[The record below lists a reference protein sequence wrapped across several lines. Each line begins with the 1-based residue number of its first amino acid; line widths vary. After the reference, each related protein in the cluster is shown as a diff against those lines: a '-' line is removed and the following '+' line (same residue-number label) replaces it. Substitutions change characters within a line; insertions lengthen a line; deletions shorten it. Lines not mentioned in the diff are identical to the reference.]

1 MDVKS
6 LLSKLILGEITVS
19 QALMLTKSFYSSSV
33 SENSLKWINRECD
46 GYESALLI
54 PDYRLLDCTLS
65 IEIYDVFGNLQEFP
79 LDTSHIV
86 SYLEAGGHGKSAP
99 NKMRITQNIESLEQG
114 NNNNLD
120 IVNMYLDDSLKKE
133 LLKWYLFPEGT
144 RFGKLI
150 QKTHAEYINGIV
162 SKVKV
167 KLIDILQTEVLTI
180 METTSAKLQSLPPN
194 RKKIF
199 ISYSWED
206 DAHNKWVHE
215 LADKLRKNF
224 DVEIDEK
231 IPLGMDINVF
241 MESKVS
247 NSDRVLMILTPIYK
261 QKADSRISGVGYE
274 SVLMSEELYKNQDSI
289 KFVPIIR
296 KGTKE
301 SSFPK
306 YIGDRKGL
314 CMVNDSDFETKF
326 NALVKDL
333 MAN

>member
-6 LLSKLILGEITVS
+6 LISKLILGEISVS

-33 SENSLKWINRECD
+33 SESSLKWINRECD

-54 PDYRLLDCTLS
+54 PEYRLLDCTLS
-65 IEIYDVFGNLQEFP
+65 IEIYDVFGNLQEYP

-86 SYLEAGGHGKSAP
+86 SYLEDGGYGKSSP

-114 NNNNLD
+114 NNNNFD

-133 LLKWYLFPEGT
+133 LLKWYIFPKDT

-150 QKTHAEYINGIV
+150 QKTHSEYIKGII

-167 KLIDILQTEVLTI
+167 KLISILQTEVLTI
-180 METTSAKLQSLPPN
+180 METTAPKSQSLILS

-215 LADKLRKNF
+215 LADKLRTKF
-224 DVEIDEK
+224 DVEIDER
-231 IPLGMDINVF
+231 IPLGMDISVF
-241 MESKVS
+241 MESKVA
-247 NSDRVLMILTPIYK
+247 NSDRVLMILSPIYK

-274 SVLMSEELYKNQDSI
+274 SVLISEELYKNQDSI

-306 YIGDRKGL
+306 YIGNRKGL
-314 CMVNDSDFETKF
+314 CMVNESDFETNF
-326 NALVKDL
+326 NALVEDL